1 VRRAGALVAAA
12 LVCAAAGCRNDQGPR
27 GGELSVRLATPRT
40 GDRAVLFTVVGP
52 QRTVSAPAG
61 SGYRV
66 LSQLSADGDTSHV
79 VVVAPAGSGVVPGEI
94 ARVEVP
100 DLNRVGSYVAV
111 LGDVATDAYAVGD
124 TAGVTISIVRP

>member
-1 VRRAGALVAAA
+1 VAAA
-12 LVCAAAGCRNDQGPR
+12 LVCAAAACRTDQGPR
-27 GGELSVRLATPRT
+27 GGELSVRLAIPRT
-40 GDRAVLFTVVGP
+40 SDRAVLFTVVGP
-52 QRTVSAPAG
+52 QRSVSAPPG

-66 LSQLSADGDTSHV
+66 LSQLSADGDTSHI

-100 DLNRVGSYVAV
+100 DLDRVGSYVAV

-124 TAGVTISIVRP
+124 TAGVTISLVRP